1 MLISGCGNKPAPSA
15 AIAKLR
21 RDDAIVIVARARP
34 GKAIAVCK
42 AQVSLRRV

>member
-21 RDDAIVIVARARP
+21 RDDASVARARP